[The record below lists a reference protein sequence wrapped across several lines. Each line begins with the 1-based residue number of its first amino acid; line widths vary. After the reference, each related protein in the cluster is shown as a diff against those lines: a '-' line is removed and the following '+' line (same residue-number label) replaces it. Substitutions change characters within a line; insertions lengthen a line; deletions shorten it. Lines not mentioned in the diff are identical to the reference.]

1 MEDIRITEKEFGRK
15 MESQDKLIQDNSTS
29 WTNRALDWY
38 NSERRLIFA
47 VDPSSST
54 FKEID
59 KQFFMGEITQK
70 MSHNQAPISEPTPMK
85 PGIEEA
91 E

>member
-1 MEDIRITEKEFGRK
+1 
-15 MESQDKLIQDNSTS
+15 MESQDKLHKDNSTS

-70 MSHNQAPISEPTPMK
+70 MSQNQAPITESTPMK
-85 PGIEEA
+85 QELVDA
-91 E
+91 EQPLVKN